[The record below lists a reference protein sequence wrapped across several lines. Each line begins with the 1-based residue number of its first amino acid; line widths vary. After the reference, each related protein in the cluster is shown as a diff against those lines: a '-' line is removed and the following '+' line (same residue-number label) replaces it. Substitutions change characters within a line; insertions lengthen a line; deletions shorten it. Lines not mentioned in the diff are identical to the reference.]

1 VTDPLHLHH
10 ETEKVLSLVAQEA
23 NRYLMQIDHAPV
35 RTRDSDDVAMSFS
48 EGSLPEEGE
57 GAFEAL
63 QELIHDGI
71 DAAYN
76 SAGPRFFHFVTG
88 GATPAALGAD
98 WLTSVLDQNA
108 ALWISSPLA
117 ARLEAVSLAWLQD
130 LFGLPEDWGGVLTDG
145 ATSANFTGLGAA
157 RRWWGLENGVDV
169 DEHGLGGV
177 PEIPVLSS
185 GYIHVS
191 ARKAL
196 AMLGIG
202 RSTVRTFARDEVGR
216 IDLEAM
222 ESALKELEG
231 APAIVVANASEV
243 NAGDFDPISHMAD
256 LAEGHNA
263 WLHVDGAFGLFAAVS
278 PRTSHLLEGLQRA
291 DSVISDAHKWL
302 NVPYDSGFAFVK
314 RPDLLPGVFGV
325 DAAYLV
331 SPDDPKPNFNFLG
344 PQASRRAR
352 SLAVW
357 ATLRAYGRSGY
368 RAMIE
373 RHLDLAQRV
382 AQRVREA
389 DDLELLADVILN
401 IVCFRFRPRGVADE
415 VLNDLNASLGA
426 AVLADGRVFV
436 GTTDYGGRIAFR
448 PAIVNWRST
457 EEDVDL
463 MIDVIRELGAQLA
476 RGSG

>member
-23 NRYLMQIDHAPV
+23 NRYLMQLDHAPV

-71 DAAYN
+71 DAAHN

-108 ALWISSPLA
+108 AMWISSPLA
-117 ARLEAVSLAWLQD
+117 ARLEAVSIAWLQD

-157 RRWWGLENGVDV
+157 RRWWGLENDV
-169 DEHGLGGV
+169 DIDERGLGSL

-222 ESALKELEG
+222 ESALKELKG

-243 NAGDFDPISHMAD
+243 NAGDFDPISQLAD
-256 LAEGHNA
+256 LAEAHNA
-263 WLHVDGAFGLFAAVS
+263 WLHVDGAFGLFAGVS
-278 PRTSHLLEGLQRA
+278 PRTSHLLDGLERA
-291 DSVISDAHKWL
+291 DSAISDAHKWL

-314 RPDLLPGVFGV
+314 RPELLPGAFGV

-344 PQASRRAR
+344 PQSSRRAR

-357 ATLRAYGRSGY
+357 ATLRAYGRGGY

-389 DDLELLADVILN
+389 DDLELLADVVLN
-401 IVCFRFRPRGVADE
+401 IVCFRFRPRGADDA
-415 VLNDLNASLGA
+415 VLNDLNARLGA
-426 AVLADGRVFV
+426 AVLQDGRVFV
-436 GTTDYGGRIAFR
+436 GTTDYGGRTAFR

-457 EEDVDL
+457 QEDVDL

-476 RGSG
+476 RRDR

>member
-10 ETEKVLSLVAQEA
+10 ETEKVLSMVAQEA
-23 NRYLMQIDHAPV
+23 NRYLSQVDHAPV
-35 RTRDSDDVAMSFS
+35 RAHDSDDIAMSFS
-48 EGSLPEEGE
+48 EGPLPEEGE

-71 DAAYN
+71 DAAHN

-108 ALWISSPLA
+108 AMWISSPLA
-117 ARLEAVSLAWLQD
+117 SRLEAVSIAWLQD
-130 LFGLPEDWGGVLTDG
+130 LFGLPADWSGVLTDG
-145 ATSANFTGLGAA
+145 ATSANFTALGAA

-169 DEHGLGGV
+169 DEHGLGSL
-177 PEIPVLSS
+177 PDIPVLSS

-196 AMLGIG
+196 AMLGMG
-202 RSTVRTFARDEVGR
+202 RSTVRTFARDGVGR

-222 ESALKELEG
+222 ASALRELKG
-231 APAIVVANASEV
+231 APAIVIANASEV
-243 NAGDFDPISHMAD
+243 NAGDFDPISQMAD
-256 LAEGHNA
+256 LAEAHNS
-263 WLHVDGAFGLFAAVS
+263 WLHIDGAFGLFAAVS
-278 PRTSHLLEGLQRA
+278 PRTSHLVEGLERA
-291 DSVISDAHKWL
+291 DSVIADAHKWL

-314 RPDLLPGVFGV
+314 RPDLLPGAFGV
-325 DAAYLV
+325 NAAYLV
-331 SPDDPKPNFNFLG
+331 SPDDPKPNFNFLS

-357 ATLRAYGRSGY
+357 ATLRAYGRAGY
-368 RAMIE
+368 RTMIE

-382 AQRVREA
+382 GRRVADA
-389 DDLELLADVILN
+389 DDLELLADVVLN
-401 IVCFRFRPRGVADE
+401 IVCFRFRPPKAPE
-415 VLNDLNASLGA
+415 SALNDLNARLGA
-426 AVLADGRVFV
+426 AVLEDGRVFV
-436 GTTDYGGRIAFR
+436 GTTDYGGRVAFR

-463 MIDVIRELGAQLA
+463 MIDVIRELGARLVR
-476 RGSG
+476 RGH